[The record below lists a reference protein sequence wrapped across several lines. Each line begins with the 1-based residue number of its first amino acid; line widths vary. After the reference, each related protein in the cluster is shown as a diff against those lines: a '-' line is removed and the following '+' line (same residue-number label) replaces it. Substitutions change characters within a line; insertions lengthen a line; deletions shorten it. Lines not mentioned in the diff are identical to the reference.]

1 MSVNIANLQQQVNS
15 AQDKLDEASALV
27 RQRQAEHQHAVNGE
41 NIARGIRDRGMHR
54 DDLAQR
60 YDVART
66 EQYAALDA
74 LREAQRDEN
83 ARQRVL
89 EAAQARLQAAQAYG
103 H

>member
-1 MSVNIANLQQQVNS
+1 
-15 AQDKLDEASALV
+15 
-27 RQRQAEHQHAVNGE
+27 
-41 NIARGIRDRGMHR
+41 MHR